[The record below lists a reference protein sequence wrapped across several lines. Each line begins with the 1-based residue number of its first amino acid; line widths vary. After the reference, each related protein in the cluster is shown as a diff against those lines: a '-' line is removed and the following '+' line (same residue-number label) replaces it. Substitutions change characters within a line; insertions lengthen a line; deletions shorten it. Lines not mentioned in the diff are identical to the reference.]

1 MALTIAEDSLESAA
15 AKALIAGLNEELSAL
30 YPEPGANHFSL
41 TADEV
46 GAGTGAF
53 LVARED
59 GTPVGCGAIRPCGEG
74 MEVKR
79 MYVVPGARG
88 RGISRRILNAL
99 EIAARDLGAST
110 LILETGIRQHAAIAL
125 YERHGFQ
132 RIPPFGEYIASAAT
146 SICMRKSLK
155 LGTDDSPA
163 GR

>member
-1 MALTIAEDSLESAA
+1 MALTIAQDSLESAA
-15 AKALIAGLNEELSAL
+15 AETLIAALNAELAAL
-30 YPEPGANHFSL
+30 YHEPGANHFSL

-46 GAGTGAF
+46 MAGTGAF
-53 LVARED
+53 LIAREG

-88 RGISRRILNAL
+88 RGISRRILSAL
-99 EIAARDLGAST
+99 EDAARDLGAST
-110 LILETGIRQHAAIAL
+110 LVLETGIRQHAAIAL

-146 SICMRKSLK
+146 SICMRKSLR
-155 LGTDDSPA
+155 LSTADSLA